1 MAEES
6 TSADVAELA
15 RRAAEPA
22 NSGDFEAVMRFW
34 APNAVW
40 DLSPMGL
47 GIYEGDAIRAFFEDW
62 MGAYDEFQ
70 IAVEDVHDLGNG
82 VALAEVVQT
91 ARPTGSTGSV
101 QIRYAAVS
109 IWANGL
115 IERNINYSDVD
126 EARAAAE
133 RLAEERG

>member
-1 MAEES
+1 MPEKS
-6 TSADVAELA
+6 TTDLVELV
-15 RRAAEPA
+15 RRSAEPA
-22 NSGDFEAVMRFW
+22 NSRDFEGLMHFW

-47 GIYEGDAIRAFFEDW
+47 GTYEGDAIRKFFEDW
-62 MGAYDEFQ
+62 IGAYDEFQ
-70 IAVEDVHDLGNG
+70 MEVEDVRDLGNG

-91 ARPTGSTGSV
+91 ARPAGSTGSV
-101 QIRYAAVS
+101 QICYVAVS
-109 IWANGL
+109 IWAAGL
-115 IERNINYSDVD
+115 IERNTNYGDID